1 MEGDPKIEVWD
12 PQNDVWD
19 PKSEVWDLGAREI
32 PLTLTP
38 ARKYNYIDRIE
49 ILRSSA
55 Y

>member
-12 PQNDVWD
+12 PKNEVWDPKNDLWD

-38 ARKYNYIDRIE
+38 ACT
-49 ILRSSA
+49 
-55 Y
+55 